1 MPYQLQAYLA
11 NWMFCIF
18 TIRDS
23 KPSGLPDQTEILMHM
38 EVDEMADMMIDM
50 EVYKV
55 AEEVATRWPTW
66 F

>member
-1 MPYQLQAYLA
+1 
-11 NWMFCIF
+11 
-18 TIRDS
+18 
-23 KPSGLPDQTEILMHM
+23 M